1 MEELM
6 RNIMMIAASAVML
19 AGCSGQPADDK
30 TASSPDSAASA
41 VSVPAID
48 WTRVDSALGRKGAMQ
63 PGDVYRFGMPRSD
76 LKVTAAGVAIRPAF
90 ALGSWIAFKAHAGGA
105 VAMGDLVLTE
115 DELGPVIAKLQASG
129 VEQTAIHHH
138 IIRESPRVLYV
149 HVHGH
154 GDPVAIATTVR
165 DALSLTGT
173 PAAAPATP
181 AATTEPFG
189 LDSAAIAAALGR
201 AGRITGGVLQVSV
214 PRAETIR
221 SGGMEVPPSMGLS
234 TAINFQPTGNGRAAI
249 TGDFVLL
256 GSEVNQVIRALG
268 ENGIAVTS
276 LHSHL
281 LDEEPRLFF
290 MHFWANAD
298 AVALARGLKAALDRT
313 NSRPPSP

>member
-1 MEELM
+1 M

-30 TASSPDSAASA
+30 TASPADSAASA

-63 PGDVYRFGMPRSD
+63 QGDVYRFGMPRSD
-76 LKVTAAGVAIRPAF
+76 LKVTSAGVAIRPAF

-115 DELGPVIAKLQASG
+115 DELGPVIARLQAGG

-173 PAAAPATP
+173 PAAPAAPAS
-181 AATTEPFG
+181 TTEPFG
-189 LDSAAIAAALGR
+189 LDSAAIASALGR

-214 PRAETIR
+214 PRAETIH

-234 TAINFQPTGNGRAAI
+234 TAINFQPTGNGKAAI

-313 NSRPPSP
+313 NSRPASP

>member
-1 MEELM
+1 M
-6 RNIMMIAASAVML
+6 RNIVKIAASAVML

-30 TASSPDSAASA
+30 TASPTDSESTA
-41 VSVPAID
+41 VATPAID
-48 WTRVDSALGRKGAMQ
+48 WTRVDSAFGRKGAMQ
-63 PGDVYRFGMPRSD
+63 QGDVYRFGMPRSD
-76 LKVTAAGVAIRPAF
+76 LKVTAVGVAIRPAF
-90 ALGSWIAFKAHAGGA
+90 ALGSWIAFKAHGDGA

-115 DELGPVIAKLQASG
+115 DELGPVIAKLQAGG

-173 PAAAPATP
+173 PPAAPAAP
-181 AATTEPFG
+181 ASTTEPSG

-214 PRAETIR
+214 PRAETIH

-234 TAINFQPTGNGRAAI
+234 TAINFQPTGSGKAAI

-256 GSEVNQVIRALG
+256 GTEVNQVIRALG
-268 ENGIAVTS
+268 ENGISVTS

-298 AVALARGLKAALDRT
+298 AVTLARGLKAALDRT
-313 NSRPPSP
+313 NSRPASP